1 MTIPNPS
8 NRDGVL
14 DQEPGVEPC
23 AAPCKILGDPSPLEG
38 CCSWTRAGGDASH
51 AAKDEPSAGAAPPM
65 EPSLR
70 RTLQEILNFGRGAL
84 HARAALLVPTLE
96 GGSPAHF
103 LSSAPEEEAAEWV
116 DAIRAGQG
124 VLGPV
129 LAEGR
134 PVRFH
139 HTARRSRGGP
149 AGQLPLVTSLLGIP
163 MGDGG
168 LFFVEKEGG
177 HHFTDA
183 DERLALFLAKQ
194 AAAVVECS
202 HLVSATRSRCGETLR
217 AERLSAIA
225 TLASVIGH
233 ELRNPLSVI
242 NNAIFFLSS
251 KIDSD
256 DARVNR
262 HLEIVRHEIRQ
273 AARIIEDLLDFSRDR
288 VPQPAPVPLRVLL
301 RDALASRQ
309 IDGQIRVEE
318 QLPADLPLLYVDVA
332 QVRQALA
339 QLLANAIEAMPEGGT
354 LRVRAVACDARVV
367 VQIEDTGVGIP
378 AEHRDRL
385 FEPLFT
391 TKPRGAGLG
400 LALVHRVVAAHH
412 GTIRIESEEGQ
423 GTTVTLLLPA
433 VEGRAP
439 EVELPV

>member
-1 MTIPNPS
+1 MTIPNAS

-14 DQEPGVEPC
+14 DQEPGVESS
-23 AAPCKILGDPSPLEG
+23 ADPCKMFGDLPPLER
-38 CCSWTRAGGDASH
+38 SRPSMRAGGSASD
-51 AAKDEPSAGAAPPM
+51 AAKDESAADAAPPI
-65 EPSLR
+65 EPSLLR
-70 RTLQEILNFGRGAL
+70 ALQQILDFGRDAL
-84 HARAALLVPTLE
+84 HVRAAILVLKLGE
-96 GGSPAHF
+96 GDYSPHF
-103 LSSAPEEEAAEWV
+103 LSSAPEGEAGEWV

-124 VLGPV
+124 GLDTV

-134 PVRFH
+134 PVRLH
-139 HTARRSRGGP
+139 HTARRSGGGP
-149 AGQLPLVTSLLGIP
+149 ADRWLRVTSLLGIP

-168 LFFVEKEGG
+168 LFFVEKEDG

-183 DERLALFLAKQ
+183 DERLALFLAEQ
-194 AAAVVECS
+194 AAAVVECA
-202 HLVSATRSRCGETLR
+202 HLLAETRSRCDETVR
-217 AERLSAIA
+217 AERLSAIS

-233 ELRNPLSVI
+233 DLRNPLSVI

-251 KIDSD
+251 KIESD

-262 HLEIVRHEIRQ
+262 HLEIVRREIRQ
-273 AARIIEDLLDFSRDR
+273 ATRIIEELLDFSRDR
-288 VPQPAPVPLRVLL
+288 APQPAPAPLRVLL
-301 RDALASRQ
+301 RDALASRR

-318 QLPADLPLLYVDVA
+318 ELPADLPLLYVDVV

-339 QLLANAIEAMPEGGT
+339 HLLANAIEAMPEGGT
-354 LRVRAVACDARVV
+354 LRVRAFACDAGVA

-378 AEHRDRL
+378 SEHRDRL

-400 LALVHRVVAAHH
+400 LALVQRVVAAHH

-433 VEGRAP
+433 AER
-439 EVELPV
+439 